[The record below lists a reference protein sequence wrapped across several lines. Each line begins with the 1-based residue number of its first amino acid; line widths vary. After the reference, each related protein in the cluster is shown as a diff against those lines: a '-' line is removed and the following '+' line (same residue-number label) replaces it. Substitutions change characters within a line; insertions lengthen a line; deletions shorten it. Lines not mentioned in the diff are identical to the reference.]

1 MYARLTDEPDALL
14 AGVIYVTNR
23 PDVAA
28 TINRFA
34 WHVGLASPQISFRT
48 LDLVIEQT
56 RAAADA
62 HAVAAPRARVRA
74 TLPA

>member
-1 MYARLTDEPDALL
+1 MYARLTDEPAALL

-23 PDVAA
+23 KDVAA

-34 WHVGLASPQISFRT
+34 SHFGLASPAISFRT
-48 LDLVIEQT
+48 LDLVVEQT

-62 HAVAAPRARVRA
+62 HAVARNAPTSA
-74 TLPA
+74 

>member
-14 AGVIYVTNR
+14 AGVIYITNGK
-23 PDVAA
+23 DVAA

-48 LDLVIEQT
+48 LDLVVEQT
-56 RAAADA
+56 RAAADER
-62 HAVAAPRARVRA
+62 AAAQRAPTA
-74 TLPA
+74 A